1 MSKNSQA
8 ELEQAFIQMIR
19 ENEKIIY
26 KVCSFY
32 VSEQSPMED
41 LYQDTVLNLWKCFP
55 KFRNESSLSTWMY
68 RIALNSCISSLRKEN
83 KRRQVETQCLASLQS
98 IVETQSIAS
107 LPEPDNMEEEIRE
120 LYRLIYQLKDL
131 ERAIILLWL
140 EEKSYQEIAEITGL
154 SLSNV
159 ATKLKRIKAD
169 LKTMSNQ

>member
-1 MSKNSQA
+1 MSKHNQL
-8 ELEQAFIQMIR
+8 ELGNDFIRMVR

-32 VSEQSPMED
+32 VSENFPMED
-41 LYQDTVLNLWKCFP
+41 LYQETVSNLWKAYP
-55 KFRNESSLSTWMY
+55 KFRNESSYSTWIY
-68 RIALNSCISSLRKEN
+68 KIALNTCISGMRKEN
-83 KRRQVETQCLASLQS
+83 RHYQRVSLS
-98 IVETQSIAS
+98 FSEEIAF
-107 LPEPDNMEEEIRE
+107 EPDSMEEDIRE
-120 LYRLIYQLKDL
+120 LYCLIYQLKTL

-159 ATKLKRIKAD
+159 ATKLKRIKEK

>member
-1 MSKNSQA
+1 MSKNSQT

-19 ENEKIIY
+19 KNEKIIY

-41 LYQDTVLNLWKCFP
+41 LYQETVLNLWKSFP
-55 KFRNESSLSTWMY
+55 NFRNESSFSTWIY
-68 RIALNSCISSLRKEN
+68 RIALNSCISGIRKDS
-83 KRRQVETQCLASLQS
+83 KHRRQVPLALSEE
-98 IVETQSIAS
+98 VAF
-107 LPEPDNMEEEIRE
+107 EPDSMEEEIRE
-120 LYRLIYQLKDL
+120 LYRLIYQLKNV

-159 ATKLKRIKAD
+159 ATKLKRIKEN

>member
-19 ENEKIIY
+19 KNEKIIY

-32 VSEQSPMED
+32 VSEQSPIED
-41 LYQDTVLNLWKCFP
+41 LYQETVLNLWKSFP
-55 KFRNESSLSTWMY
+55 KFRNESSFSTWIY
-68 RIALNSCISSLRKEN
+68 RIALNSCISGIRKDS
-83 KRRQVETQCLASLQS
+83 KHRRQVPLALSEE
-98 IVETQSIAS
+98 VAF
-107 LPEPDNMEEEIRE
+107 EPDNMEEEIRE
-120 LYRLIYQLKDL
+120 LYRLIYQLKNV

-159 ATKLKRIKAD
+159 ATKLKRIKEN

>member
-1 MSKNSQA
+1 MSKNSQT

-19 ENEKIIY
+19 KNEKIIY

-41 LYQDTVLNLWKCFP
+41 LYQETVLNLWKSFP
-55 KFRNESSLSTWMY
+55 NFRNESSFSTWIY
-68 RIALNSCISSLRKEN
+68 RIALNSCISGIRKDS
-83 KRRQVETQCLASLQS
+83 KHRRQVPLALS
-98 IVETQSIAS
+98 EEIAF
-107 LPEPDNMEEEIRE
+107 EPDSMEEEIRE
-120 LYRLIYQLKDL
+120 LYQLIYQLKNV

-159 ATKLKRIKAD
+159 ATKLKRIKEN